1 MGQARKGLGRKAGRR
16 KAAVSPRRRE
26 AESKTPGQ
34 SKSRVVRAG
43 ADKNQNAE
51 VTRLAR
57 ELNEAL
63 AQQSASSD
71 VLAVINSS
79 PGNLAPVFEA
89 IVDKALKIC
98 DAGFGGLWM
107 VEGELARPAATRNV
121 PKAYS
126 KFLMRQALPLT
137 AAFGSGIEDK
147 PFNHVT
153 DLSKTESYRRRLSLT
168 VASVELGGIR
178 SYLAVPL
185 RDGCALTGVLSV
197 YRKEVRPFSARQ
209 IALLQGFA
217 MQAEIAMKNARLL
230 KETQE
235 GLKRQTATSDILKVI
250 ANSPSNVQPV
260 FEAMLDKAISLC
272 GAKFGS
278 LFLYDGKGFAV
289 AADQNLPREYAKAV
303 RGRSFS
309 PEANAGFRFVVEK
322 KSTLHVPDMFAD
334 ASYARGEAV
343 RKAAVELG
351 GVRSLIAVPLLKR
364 GKLIGNFSIYKKDPG
379 GFAENQVALV
389 ENFASQA
396 VIAIENARLF
406 NETREAL
413 ARQTAAADVLRIIS
427 SSPRDL
433 GPVFE
438 AMLGNAMRICD
449 AKFGHILLYDGER
462 FHATHLHDVPKA
474 YRAFWDEH
482 GPIHPS
488 PDTGLGRLARTR
500 QLIHIPDLKAD
511 PAYAAGEPLRIVTVD
526 LAGARSFLAV
536 PMLKETGLVGA
547 IVIYRQEV
555 QPFTDDQ
562 IALVENFAS
571 QAVIAFENARL
582 FNETQ
587 EALERQ
593 IATAEVLRIISS
605 SPRDLEPVFT
615 AILENATRLC
625 EAKFGHLFLSEEDDF
640 RVVALQ
646 SAAANYPDWLKRGQK
661 LAPLDNPHGPLAQL
675 ARSKKVVHI
684 ADLAAEQ
691 AYIEGNARM
700 VALVESS
707 GARTFLGVP
716 MFKEGALIGAIAIY
730 RQEVRPFTDEQIALV
745 ENFASQAVIAIENAR
760 LFNETQ
766 ESLQQQ
772 TATADV
778 LKVIS
783 RSAFDLDAVL
793 GTLVESAARLCGAER
808 GILFLRKGNECHV
821 ANVYG
826 FSPELE
832 AFARVHPI
840 PIDGAS
846 TTARAAASGIAV
858 QTVDLLADPS
868 LNEVARQYQ
877 KLGGHR
883 TNLGVPL
890 KRNGE
895 IIGVFTL
902 TRQIVRAFTDKQ
914 IELVQTFAD
923 QAVIAIEN
931 VRLFDEVQA
940 RTRDLEESLQHQTA
954 TAEVLKVISRSAFD
968 LQTVLDTLVE
978 SAVTLSGARTG
989 TIFQKRGDLYHLTAD
1004 YGYSPEMQEYG
1015 RAHPLAP
1022 GLDSNVGRT
1031 SLTAAVVQIPDVLAD
1046 PHWKAHGY
1054 QRVGNF
1060 RAMLGI
1066 PIIREGTV
1074 EGVFSLAKPETGM
1087 FGPRQVELVQTF
1099 ADQASIAI
1107 ENARLFDEVQ
1117 AKTRDLSESLQQ
1129 QTATAEVL
1137 KVITRSTFNLQAVLD
1152 TLVESA
1158 TRLCD
1163 AQDALIFLP
1172 EGNVY
1177 RAAARFGFTPEYHAY
1192 IGSNPIRIDRG
1203 SVVGRTVIDKQL
1215 VHISDVLADPD
1226 YSRFDAQKIAG
1237 YRAVLGAPMLREGN
1251 VVGVIFLTRTRPEPF
1266 TEKQIELV
1274 KTFADQAIIAIEN
1287 TRLFDEVQAKTRDLE
1302 ESLRQQTATADVLKI
1317 ISRSAFDLQR
1327 VLSTL
1332 TESAAR
1338 LCDADYSWLFQRDGE
1353 FFRFVASFGESP
1365 EVHAQLRSYFQPL
1378 RVPVDRSSVTGR
1390 TALEGRVIHI
1400 PDVLADPEYTWS
1412 EAQKIGG
1419 YRAALGAPLL
1429 REGNVVG
1436 VFFVANKLPQPFTAK
1451 QIELVTT
1458 FADQAVIAIENA
1470 RLFDEVQAKTRDLT
1484 ESLQQQTATAE
1495 VLKVISSSSGDLK
1508 PVFDSI
1514 LANATQICDA
1524 RFGILFLSEGDVV
1537 RVVATHGVTAEY
1549 AEARRREPIIVPGE
1563 GTTLQLASSTRRPVQ
1578 IADIRAEPAYLNDP
1592 RRFAILD
1599 LAGARTIMGVP
1610 IVMEDKLVG
1619 IINIYRT
1626 EVRPFTDKQVELVK
1640 NFAAQA
1646 VIAIENSRLLSELRE
1661 SLQRQT
1667 ATADVLKTISRS
1679 TFDLPAV
1686 LHALVQTAA
1695 QLCDAD
1701 KGTITRQ
1708 KDGAFYRAESCG
1720 FSDDFMNYV
1729 RDVPVV
1735 VDRHTATGR
1744 ALLEGVVIHIPDVEK
1759 DLEYSFGDGP
1769 RLGDYRALLG
1779 VPMLREGVPIGV
1791 ITLTRTEPRGF
1802 TDKQI
1807 ELAATFADQAAI
1819 AIQNVR
1825 LFNETREALERQ
1837 TATAEI
1843 LQVIASS
1850 PSDVQP
1856 VFDAIATRANSLIGG
1871 FSSTVFRFSDGMA
1884 HLKAFTPTTPKAD
1897 EVLKSTFPRPVADFQ
1912 PFQMAQAGK
1921 VTQIPDTEAPTYELK
1936 EIARARGYRSMLFA
1950 PLMNKDVSIGFIA
1963 VTRVQPGNFSEH
1975 HVQLLR
1981 TFADQAVIA
1990 IENARLFDEVQ
2001 ARTRELA
2008 KSLDDLRAAQ
2018 DRLVQTE
2025 KLASLGQLTAGIAH
2039 EIKNPLNF
2047 VNNFSALSAELVD
2060 EMDGVLEA
2068 ARLEDEKRTEL
2079 DEIRK
2084 LLKSNLEK
2092 VVQHGKR
2099 ADSIVKNMLLHSRSG
2114 SGERRPVEINA
2125 IIDESLNLAY
2135 HGARA
2140 EKQGFNITLER
2151 DFDPSAGIADVY
2163 PQEITRV
2170 LLNLVSNGFYAATK
2184 RAIEAGNGFEPRL
2197 KAATKSLG
2205 DMVEI
2210 RIRDNGT
2217 GIPPDIREKIFN
2229 PFFTTKPAGE
2239 GTGLGLSMS
2248 HDIVVKQHG
2257 GTIDIAT
2264 EPGAFTE
2271 FIITLPRTM
2280 IQPGAGEPKN

>member
-1 MGQARKGLGRKAGRR
+1 MQA
-16 KAAVSPRRRE
+16 
-26 AESKTPGQ
+26 KT
-34 SKSRVVRAG
+34 R
-43 ADKNQNAE
+43 
-51 VTRLAR
+51 
-57 ELNEAL
+57 
-63 AQQSASSD
+63 
-71 VLAVINSS
+71 
-79 PGNLAPVFEA
+79 
-89 IVDKALKIC
+89 
-98 DAGFGGLWM
+98 
-107 VEGELARPAATRNV
+107 
-121 PKAYS
+121 
-126 KFLMRQALPLT
+126 
-137 AAFGSGIEDK
+137 
-147 PFNHVT
+147 
-153 DLSKTESYRRRLSLT
+153 DLS
-168 VASVELGGIR
+168 
-178 SYLAVPL
+178 
-185 RDGCALTGVLSV
+185 
-197 YRKEVRPFSARQ
+197 
-209 IALLQGFA
+209 
-217 MQAEIAMKNARLL
+217 
-230 KETQE
+230 
-235 GLKRQTATSDILKVI
+235 
-250 ANSPSNVQPV
+250 
-260 FEAMLDKAISLC
+260 
-272 GAKFGS
+272 
-278 LFLYDGKGFAV
+278 
-289 AADQNLPREYAKAV
+289 
-303 RGRSFS
+303 
-309 PEANAGFRFVVEK
+309 
-322 KSTLHVPDMFAD
+322 
-334 ASYARGEAV
+334 
-343 RKAAVELG
+343 
-351 GVRSLIAVPLLKR
+351 
-364 GKLIGNFSIYKKDPG
+364 
-379 GFAENQVALV
+379 
-389 ENFASQA
+389 
-396 VIAIENARLF
+396 
-406 NETREAL
+406 
-413 ARQTAAADVLRIIS
+413 
-427 SSPRDL
+427 
-433 GPVFE
+433 
-438 AMLGNAMRICD
+438 
-449 AKFGHILLYDGER
+449 
-462 FHATHLHDVPKA
+462 
-474 YRAFWDEH
+474 
-482 GPIHPS
+482 
-488 PDTGLGRLARTR
+488 
-500 QLIHIPDLKAD
+500 
-511 PAYAAGEPLRIVTVD
+511 
-526 LAGARSFLAV
+526 
-536 PMLKETGLVGA
+536 
-547 IVIYRQEV
+547 
-555 QPFTDDQ
+555 
-562 IALVENFAS
+562 
-571 QAVIAFENARL
+571 
-582 FNETQ
+582 
-587 EALERQ
+587 
-593 IATAEVLRIISS
+593 
-605 SPRDLEPVFT
+605 
-615 AILENATRLC
+615 
-625 EAKFGHLFLSEEDDF
+625 
-640 RVVALQ
+640 
-646 SAAANYPDWLKRGQK
+646 
-661 LAPLDNPHGPLAQL
+661 
-675 ARSKKVVHI
+675 
-684 ADLAAEQ
+684 
-691 AYIEGNARM
+691 
-700 VALVESS
+700 
-707 GARTFLGVP
+707 
-716 MFKEGALIGAIAIY
+716 
-730 RQEVRPFTDEQIALV
+730 
-745 ENFASQAVIAIENAR
+745 
-760 LFNETQ
+760 

-772 TATADV
+772 IATADV
-778 LKVIS
+778 LRVIS
-783 RSAFDLDAVL
+783 RSAFDVQTVL
-793 GTLVESAARLCGAER
+793 TTLTDSAARLCDAESSHIYLVE
-808 GILFLRKGNECHV
+808 GDV
-821 ANVYG
+821 ARLAVCSG
-826 FSPELE
+826 FSKEYEELLRRTPLTPGRGTLVGRTLQE
-832 AFARVHPI
+832 GGVVHLP
-840 PIDGAS
+840 D
-846 TTARAAASGIAV
+846 AV
-858 QTVDLLADPS
+858 ADK
-868 LNEVARQYQ
+868 EYRWRDAQ
-877 KLGGHR
+877 KLGRFR
-883 TNLGVPL
+883 TMLGIPML
-890 KRNGE
+890 RDGATM
-895 IIGVFTL
+895 GVMVV
-902 TRQIVRAFTDKQ
+902 TRSQVLPFTDKQ
-914 IELVQTFAD
+914 IALLQTFAD
-923 QAVIAIEN
+923 QAV
-931 VRLFDEVQA
+931 
-940 RTRDLEESLQHQTA
+940 
-954 TAEVLKVISRSAFD
+954 
-968 LQTVLDTLVE
+968 
-978 SAVTLSGARTG
+978 
-989 TIFQKRGDLYHLTAD
+989 
-1004 YGYSPEMQEYG
+1004 
-1015 RAHPLAP
+1015 
-1022 GLDSNVGRT
+1022 
-1031 SLTAAVVQIPDVLAD
+1031 
-1046 PHWKAHGY
+1046 
-1054 QRVGNF
+1054 
-1060 RAMLGI
+1060 
-1066 PIIREGTV
+1066 
-1074 EGVFSLAKPETGM
+1074 
-1087 FGPRQVELVQTF
+1087 
-1099 ADQASIAI
+1099 IAI

-1172 EGNVY
+1172 EGNVC

-1192 IGSNPIRIDRG
+1192 IGSNPVQINRG

-1226 YSRFDAQKIAG
+1226 YARFDAQKIAG

-2184 RAIEAGNGFEPRL
+2184 RATEAGNGFEPRL